1 MIELPADLPAE
12 VLAAVEGCEVLS
24 ASYGAR
30 GVVTYEL
37 SSRDSWPRRVLR
49 VADGADPF
57 AVIAEVDHL
66 DWVDRR
72 VPCPK
77 VVASEPRPGSGH
89 AAVFA
94 LPVGRPILDAVAEG
108 SLPARRAATLAGR
121 ALARIHDLPVSG
133 CPFTSRVDVRTRSI
147 LRRVRSGLYD
157 SAMFSPEFS
166 DREPAALLEEARM
179 RLDVIDEDVVVA
191 HGDFTLECLLID
203 GDTISG
209 IRDWVRLGVADRHVD
224 LVPALASVENALG
237 AAAVTEFLDAYALAS
252 VDPVKV
258 EAYRRLA
265 EFE

>member
-1 MIELPADLPAE
+1 MIELPGDLPAD

-37 SSRDSWPRRVLR
+37 SSRDAWPRRVLR

-72 VPCPK
+72 TPCPK
-77 VVASEPRPGSGH
+77 VVASEPRTGSGH

-94 LPVGRPILDAVAEG
+94 LPVGRPIVDMVSDGVL
-108 SLPARRAATLAGR
+108 LPERAAELAGR
-121 ALARIHDLPVSG
+121 ALARVHELPVVS
-133 CPFTSRVDVRTRSI
+133 CPFTSRVDVRMRSI
-147 LRRVRSGLYD
+147 MRRVRSGLYD
-157 SAMFSPEFS
+157 SAMFSPEFQGVG
-166 DREPAALLEEARM
+166 PAELLDDARARLAGLEEDLVVTHGAFS
-179 RLDVIDEDVVVA
+179 LDCLLVDGDVV
-191 HGDFTLECLLID
+191 
-203 GDTISG
+203 SG

-224 LVPALASVENALG
+224 LVSSCASVESALG
-237 AAAVTEFLDAYALAS
+237 SDAWSIFLDTYELAGL
-252 VDPVKV
+252 DPVKV